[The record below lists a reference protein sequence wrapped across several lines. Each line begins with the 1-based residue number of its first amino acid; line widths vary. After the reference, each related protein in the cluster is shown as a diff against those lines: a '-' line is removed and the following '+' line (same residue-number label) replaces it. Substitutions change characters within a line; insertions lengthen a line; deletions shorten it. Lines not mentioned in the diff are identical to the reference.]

1 MLESRTTARLYP
13 PRIEPARRPL
23 RFPHILI
30 KLLNNSLEIVPEQ
43 AYEEAVVIAPGPPRV
58 AFFTGPEAVKALLQS
73 RQQEFP
79 KSYLQN
85 KILEPLFG
93 KPLNASEGHEWRWQ
107 RGVVAPLFRHEE
119 LLQYGQVMTA
129 SAEATVMTWRTE
141 NTGEIRAVNRDMLR
155 AVFRVISST
164 MLVGGAREVVTE
176 IEKGHTEYFA
186 STNWW
191 VLYTLLGLP
200 SWLPRPG
207 GTSMREREIRLRK
220 SVEAIISARRDGAG
234 GSKDLLGRMLA
245 SFDPETAQKM
255 SDRQLVD
262 NTIAFLVGGYDTTAL
277 SLTWALY
284 LISQSPEWETRIL
297 EEVDRVA
304 GSNPVGSEHFEQLIV
319 TQQVYNEAL
328 RLYPTAPM
336 IGRDILDDVEIEG
349 VRIPAGTVGIIPI
362 YTIHRHRQY
371 WDDPDLFD
379 PDRFSPEN
387 SAGRPRYQ
395 FLPFGAGPRIC
406 MGAAFATL
414 GSTIMLAS
422 FVRAAHFESAPGFRP
437 QPTGRL
443 FLFSK
448 NGMPLRVTMRN

>member
-1 MLESRTTARLYP
+1 
-13 PRIEPARRPL
+13 
-23 RFPHILI
+23 
-30 KLLNNSLEIVPEQ
+30 
-43 AYEEAVVIAPGPPRV
+43 
-58 AFFTGPEAVKALLQS
+58 
-73 RQQEFP
+73 
-79 KSYLQN
+79 
-85 KILEPLFG
+85 
-93 KPLNASEGHEWRWQ
+93 
-107 RGVVAPLFRHEE
+107 
-119 LLQYGQVMTA
+119 
-129 SAEATVMTWRTE
+129 
-141 NTGEIRAVNRDMLR
+141 
-155 AVFRVISST
+155 
-164 MLVGGAREVVTE
+164 
-176 IEKGHTEYFA
+176 
-186 STNWW
+186 
-191 VLYTLLGLP
+191 
-200 SWLPRPG
+200 
-207 GTSMREREIRLRK
+207 
-220 SVEAIISARRDGAG
+220 
-234 GSKDLLGRMLA
+234 MLA

>member
-164 MLVGGAREVVTE
+164 MLVGGAREVVT
-176 IEKGHTEYFA
+176 
-186 STNWW
+186 
-191 VLYTLLGLP
+191 
-200 SWLPRPG
+200 
-207 GTSMREREIRLRK
+207 
-220 SVEAIISARRDGAG
+220 
-234 GSKDLLGRMLA
+234 
-245 SFDPETAQKM
+245 
-255 SDRQLVD
+255 
-262 NTIAFLVGGYDTTAL
+262 
-277 SLTWALY
+277 
-284 LISQSPEWETRIL
+284 
-297 EEVDRVA
+297 
-304 GSNPVGSEHFEQLIV
+304 
-319 TQQVYNEAL
+319 
-328 RLYPTAPM
+328 
-336 IGRDILDDVEIEG
+336 
-349 VRIPAGTVGIIPI
+349 
-362 YTIHRHRQY
+362 
-371 WDDPDLFD
+371 
-379 PDRFSPEN
+379 
-387 SAGRPRYQ
+387 
-395 FLPFGAGPRIC
+395 
-406 MGAAFATL
+406 
-414 GSTIMLAS
+414 
-422 FVRAAHFESAPGFRP
+422 
-437 QPTGRL
+437 
-443 FLFSK
+443 
-448 NGMPLRVTMRN
+448 